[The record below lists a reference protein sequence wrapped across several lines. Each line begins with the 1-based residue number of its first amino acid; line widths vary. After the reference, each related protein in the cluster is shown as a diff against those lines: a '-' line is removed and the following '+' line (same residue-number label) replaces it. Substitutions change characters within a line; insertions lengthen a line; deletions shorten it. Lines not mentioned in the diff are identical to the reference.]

1 MAKIYGAIGYGVTE
15 ESKTQPGV
23 WVNQIT
29 ERGVAGELIRNSRRL
44 DSSENLNNNI
54 TLSNQISIIADP
66 YAIKNFQNIKYIKWI
81 GTAWKVTLVEVQY
94 PRLILTLGGVYN
106 GE

>member
-29 ERGVAGELIRNSRRL
+29 ERSVAGELIRNSRRL
-44 DSSENLNNNI
+44 DSSENLNSNI

-66 YAIKNFQNIKYIKWI
+66 YAIKNFQNIKYIKWM

>member
-29 ERGVAGELIRNSRRL
+29 ERDVAGELIRNSRRL
-44 DSSENLNNNI
+44 DSSENLNSNI

-66 YAIKNFQNIKYIKWI
+66 YAIKNFQYIKYIKWM

>member
-29 ERGVAGELIRNSRRL
+29 ERDVAGELIRNSRRL

-66 YAIKNFQNIKYIKWI
+66 YAIKNFQYIKYIKWM